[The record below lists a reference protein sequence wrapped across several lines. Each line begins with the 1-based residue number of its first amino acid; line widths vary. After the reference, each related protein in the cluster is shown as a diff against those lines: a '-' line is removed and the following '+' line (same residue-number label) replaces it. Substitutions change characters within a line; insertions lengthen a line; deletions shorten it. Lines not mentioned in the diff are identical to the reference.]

1 MTQAPPPTTDDKQHA
16 RFSRR
21 LQGLTLGLGFAAA
34 IAVLIAKSPR
44 VGCGIAIGT
53 LLAWLNYRWL
63 DRGLDALVAASK
75 AQAGS
80 PQPHVPNS
88 VYWKFSGRYVLIALL
103 VYASVSFL
111 HVPLL
116 AVVIG
121 LLSLG
126 AGALAEG
133 LYEIISG
140 SS

>member
-1 MTQAPPPTTDDKQHA
+1 MRPVPPPTSDDETHA
-16 RFSRR
+16 RFSMR

-34 IAVLIAKSPR
+34 IAVLIVKSPR
-44 VGCGIAIGT
+44 AGCGVAIGT

-63 DRGLDALVAASK
+63 DRGLDALVRAAK
-75 AQAGS
+75 AQAGI
-80 PQPHVPNS
+80 PQPRVPSS
-88 VYWKFSGRYVLIALL
+88 VYWKFGGRYVLIALL